1 MSFKD
6 CAVALVLIIT
16 IATPA
21 SAFAMTGSGGCSGLP
36 VYYRALGALQGMT
49 SACNMTIEHA
59 RGIVAS
65 YDGPA
70 IVAESVAQVPRPDI
84 GVTALID
91 RRFDSQSRAA

>member
-6 CAVALVLIIT
+6 CAAALVLTIT

-21 SAFAMTGSGGCSGLP
+21 SAFAMTGPGGCSGLP

-49 SACNMTIEHA
+49 SACNMTIEQA
-59 RGIVAS
+59 RSIVAS

-70 IVAESVAQVPRPDI
+70 TVAEPVAPSPR
-84 GVTALID
+84 LQY
-91 RRFDSQSRAA
+91 RRHHAHRP